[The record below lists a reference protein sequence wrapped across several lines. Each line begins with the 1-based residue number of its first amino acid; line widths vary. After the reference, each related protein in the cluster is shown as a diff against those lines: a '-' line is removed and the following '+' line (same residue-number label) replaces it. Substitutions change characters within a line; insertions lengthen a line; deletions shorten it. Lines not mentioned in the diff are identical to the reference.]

1 MKNKTSS
8 LFLADPSFDSK
19 DFFQKFS
26 DRRSW
31 EPGWLA
37 DYRKEKWENF
47 LNFRNQNLKD
57 ERWRFSSRSRLG
69 YSKVE
74 KVTESDQTISV
85 YELSKNGIIP
95 STPSAKSS

>member
-19 DFFQKFS
+19 DFPKKFS

-37 DYRKEKWENF
+37 DYRKKSGKIS
-47 LNFRNQNLKD
+47 LT
-57 ERWRFSSRSRLG
+57 LG
-69 YSKVE
+69 IK
-74 KVTESDQTISV
+74 T
-85 YELSKNGIIP
+85 
-95 STPSAKSS
+95 